1 MQKKLTSRKFEGQPQ
16 GFPRSRA
23 VLNVQKQFQSFP
35 ISHYNTIRKA
45 DWLLLTKQKNQ
56 KCSKKNPK
64 KSSNVFFFF
73 LLFLPVSNLVLSSFT
88 KAHASPLST
97 KLCIKQRNRCWKVTS
112 FYDLQS
118 ETYSLPQGF
127 RRGFPSH
134 TVCGKSTAHWF
145 RPNKCKL

>member
-1 MQKKLTSRKFEGQPQ
+1 MF
-16 GFPRSRA
+16 
-23 VLNVQKQFQSFP
+23 
-35 ISHYNTIRKA
+35 
-45 DWLLLTKQKNQ
+45 
-56 KCSKKNPK
+56 
-64 KSSNVFFFF
+64 FFFF

-145 RPNKCKL
+145 RPNKCKLQVCLLTQSHGEIYVLGARTWIVHHDINHTKKCRARKTLSFTCGCVLRNRIQFL

>member
-23 VLNVQKQFQSFP
+23 VLNVQKQFQSFSV
-35 ISHYNTIRKA
+35 SHYSTIRRA

-56 KCSKKNPK
+56 KCSKKIPQNPQM
-64 KSSNVFFFF
+64 FFFF
-73 LLFLPVSNLVLSSFT
+73 FLFLPVSNLVLSSFT
-88 KAHASPLST
+88 KAHSSPLST
-97 KLCIKQRNRCWKVTS
+97 KLCIKQRNRCWKVTP

-118 ETYSLPQGF
+118 TTYSLPQGF

-134 TVCGKSTAHWF
+134 TVCGKSTALVQA
-145 RPNKCKL
+145 K